1 MTILEIINTVY
12 ARWGESISQT
22 DVKDNYSMENS
33 TTVAKLPAAT
43 LYFQGLPTSAS
54 DLEGNESSVMP
65 TVQVD
70 IYTKGQRAL
79 TEAYSIDE
87 LSHSALVGMRFRR
100 SYGPELIQSTDPS
113 IKRLTSRYTRLFGLG
128 DKLPE

>member
-54 DLEGNESSVMP
+54 DLEGNEGTVTP
-65 TVQVD
+65 TVQID
-70 IYTKGQRAL
+70 IYTSGQKALSKGY
-79 TEAYSIDE
+79 EIDE
-87 LSHSALVGMRFRR
+87 KSHAALIDMRFRR
-100 SYGPELIQSTDPS
+100 SYGPELIQATDPS
-113 IKRLTSRYTRLFGLG
+113 IKRLTSRYTRVIGYG
-128 DKLPE
+128 DSL